1 MWSLAGFFRIA
12 LRNSSSRPTGATAGL
27 KTGRSIRSFAALIT
41 ALVLTSSP
49 RSATPKFFPD
59 DPIWTDDDM
68 ALDASKVG
76 TIEDTNGYDFVINT
90 FARMGERRDVRALNV
105 NTVDEVPDSS
115 WFTNRIGRRD
125 MSIADIVRGPDAR
138 ATLSLDGFIVSGDKG
153 SGVQA
158 GFRMID
164 PSDGNQ
170 MYQIELDPPSNP
182 EMATG
187 AEIIGTAF
195 YHAFGYTTVEVY
207 LGEVDPARLVI
218 APTARLFDP
227 LIGEKRSLTRRD
239 LDRVLRRGARMANG
253 RYRVLVSKFAPG
265 RPVGNFRYYRTRPDD
280 PNDIVAHEHRREL
293 RGARVFGAWLNHD
306 DSRGVNSLDM
316 LVTEGARRYIQH
328 YMFDFGSILGS
339 GTVFAQR
346 HRAGNEYIF
355 EPRPGWLTLATLGI
369 YTRPWIHIEYPEVPS
384 SVGRFEA
391 VAFDP
396 LAWRP
401 EYPNPAFDNMRADD
415 AFWAARIVS
424 KFSDDAIRAVV
435 AKARYS
441 DARATEYIASTLIM
455 RRDKVLRT
463 WLAGVNPVVDVTLS
477 ATGELAFGNAA
488 VDAGIA
494 KAPAGYRA
502 SWAAF
507 DNVSREARP
516 IGESTSAL
524 TRMAAPAGLP
534 SAAGSH
540 VRVAIAAT
548 GGASSSSWSSPVH
561 AFFRKTDAGWMLV
574 GFERIPDTPVR

>member
-1 MWSLAGFFRIA
+1 VLSFVAAIA
-12 LRNSSSRPTGATAGL
+12 LVAEPY
-27 KTGRSIRSFAALIT
+27 
-41 ALVLTSSP
+41 
-49 RSATPKFFPD
+49 SATPKFFPD
-59 DPIWTDDDM
+59 DPIWTDDDTS
-68 ALDASKVG
+68 LDASKVG

-90 FARMGERRDVRALNV
+90 FGRMGERRDVRALNV

-115 WFTNRIGRRD
+115 WFTNRIGRRTKTVD
-125 MSIADIVRGPDAR
+125 EIARGPDSR
-138 ATLSLDGFIVSGDKG
+138 SSVSLDGWIVSGDKG

-182 EMATG
+182 EMASG

-195 YHAFGYTTVEVY
+195 YYAFGYTTVEVY
-207 LGEVDPARLVI
+207 LAEVDPARLVI

-227 LIGEKRSLTRRD
+227 LIGEKRSLTRLD
-239 LDRVLRRGARMANG
+239 LDRVLRRGARLPNG
-253 RYRVLVSKFAPG
+253 RYRVIVSKFAPG

-316 LVTEGARRYIQH
+316 LVNDGGRRYIKH

-346 HRAGNEYIF
+346 HRAGNEYIV
-355 EPRPGWLTLATLGI
+355 EWRPGWLTLATLGG
-369 YTRPWIHIEYPEVPS
+369 YTRPWLHIDYPDVPP
-384 SVGRFEA
+384 SVGRFEG

-396 LAWRP
+396 VAWRP
-401 EYPNPAFDNMRADD
+401 EYPNTAFDNMRPDD

-424 KFSDDAIRAVV
+424 RFTNEAIRAVV

-441 DARATEYIASTLIM
+441 DPRATEYIASTLIM

-463 WLAGVNPVVDVTLS
+463 WLAGVNPVVDVSLS
-477 ATGELAFGNAA
+477 NAGELTFRNAA
-488 VDAGIA
+488 VDAGHA
-494 KAPAGYRA
+494 KSPSGYRV
-502 SWAAF
+502 SWAGFNNAT
-507 DNVSREARP
+507 REVQPASEATWPVNQTRGP
-516 IGESTSAL
+516 IDL
-524 TRMAAPAGLP
+524 TAAPG
-534 SAAGSH
+534 GY
-540 VRVAIAAT
+540 VRVSIAAT
-548 GGASSSSWSSPVH
+548 GDVPTSWTRPVH
-561 AFFRKTDAGWMLV
+561 AYFRRVDTGWTLV
-574 GFERIPDTPVR
+574 GFERIPDAPGR